1 MHLFPT
7 PFLQRHNKQAATIF
21 WALALSLTAFVSQ
34 AQKSPVTLT
43 MALVGSDPTLTA
55 YTGPRYP
62 GGPDSLRAVLARQ
75 LRLGSPALVGQV
87 FLHLEFDKAGTVQKG
102 YLLTPP
108 RATPAAALAYT
119 KEVQALASQLGQ
131 RLVPWQPGPG
141 APDQYKATLNTV
153 TLPLTFGP
161 TPAAPALLYSDENP
175 TFPAGR
181 GDQHF
186 GVTGFLQKQIRY
198 PAEDLRNN
206 VQGVVY
212 AYFEVSET
220 GAVEQRRIV
229 GTVSPTLD
237 AEVLRVLQ
245 LLPDAR
251 TPPRLAGRPV
261 RVAYVLPLN
270 FKIQ

>member
-1 MHLFPT
+1 MQTFPT
-7 PFLQRHNKQAATIF
+7 PFLRRHQQAATVF
-21 WALALSLTAFVSQ
+21 WALVLSLTAVASQ
-34 AQKSPVTLT
+34 AQKSPAAFT
-43 MALVGSDPTLTA
+43 MALVGSDPALTA

-62 GGPDSLRAVLARQ
+62 GGPDSLQAVLARQ
-75 LRLGSPALVGQV
+75 LRPASPALVGQV
-87 FLHLEFDKAGTVQKG
+87 LLHLELDKAGAVQKA

-108 RATPAAALAYT
+108 RATPAAALAYN
-119 KEVQALASQLGQ
+119 KEVQTLARQLSQQLG
-131 RLVPWQPGPG
+131 PWQPGPG
-141 APDQYKATLNTV
+141 APDQYKATLNTLA
-153 TLPLTFGP
+153 LPLTFGP
-161 TPAAPALLYSDENP
+161 APAAPALLYSDENP

-181 GDQHF
+181 GDQHS

-198 PAEDLRNN
+198 PVEDLRNQ
-206 VQGVVY
+206 VQGIVY

-220 GAVEQRRIV
+220 GVVEQRRIV

-245 LLPDAR
+245 TLPDAR

-270 FKIQ
+270 FRIQ